1 MKKESIMTVLNQP
14 DNRRKR
20 TVSERLLREEWEG
33 KRFYYQGYK
42 AVLTQQKSSEEIMG
56 SSVLQSLLVSLIMFY
71 LREHLN
77 RSTYW
82 VVGGESGLHLA
93 KRKNMANDIAVYRKA
108 DVPDLFSENYFSVA
122 PILVGEV
129 DIKIELPE
137 GTNEMDFIID
147 KTQQLLDFGVETVFW
162 VTTKMKKAVVAR
174 QNQPWQ
180 ILNWSD
186 DFLLIDGL
194 FLNIEKLLQD
204 EGVY

>member
-1 MKKESIMTVLNQP
+1 MTALNQSAK
-14 DNRRKR
+14 RRKR
-20 TVSERLLREEWEG
+20 IVSERLVREEWDG

-42 AVLTQQKSSEEIMG
+42 AILTKKKSPEEIMG

-77 RSTYW
+77 RSAYW

-93 KRKNMANDIAVYRKA
+93 KRKNMANDIAVYRKT
-108 DVPDLFSENYFSVA
+108 DVPDLFSENYFNVP

-162 VTTKMKKAVVAR
+162 VTTKMKKVVVAYE
-174 QNQPWQ
+174 NQPWQ
-180 ILNWSD
+180 IVNWTD
-186 DFLLIDGL
+186 DILLMDGQV
-194 FLNIEKLLQD
+194 LNIEKLLQD